1 MSKRKMHSVPHSL
14 GEVSVASPA
23 RGGRRSAGSGER
35 VGGWAGGREGG
46 RGGGGEHG
54 TRGSTIGDEA
64 IRAEVTE
71 RRYGRWPLR
80 VPPQTCV
87 DTRAPA
93 SSLAS
98 SGPAGSGTC

>member
-14 GEVSVASPA
+14 SEVSVASPA

-35 VGGWAGGREGG
+35 VGGWAAGREGRG
-46 RGGGGEHG
+46 RR
-54 TRGSTIGDEA
+54 TRDTPSTIGDEA

-71 RRYGRWPLR
+71 RLYGRWPLR